1 MAINFQDVETM
12 PAANRVEN
20 EFRDVIKFLAANRSA
35 VKSYVIDVEGNTLEE
50 NRAQYEY
57 DTRKMSEAGRELT
70 PPVTVRTRVETLDDR
85 KSLKVYM
92 RATDKISRRRKT
104 DAETTAATVPATVE
118 KATPAKK

>member
-20 EFRDVIKFLAANRSA
+20 QFREVVKFLAANRSA
-35 VKSYVIDVEGNTLEE
+35 VKSYVIDEFDTAEE
-50 NRAQYEY
+50 NRARYEY

-70 PPVTVRTRVETLDDR
+70 PPVTVRTRVETLDDG
-85 KSLKVYM
+85 KSQKVYM
-92 RATDKISRRRKT
+92 RVTDKISRRRNMG
-104 DAETTAATVPATVE
+104 AENTAATAPAAAE